1 MHPIRLLA
9 LAPLLLSFSA
19 NAERR
24 EFTYGVA
31 AEIDSNG
38 AVVSADLK
46 AADVDAAFAGT
57 IEGLVKQWRF
67 RPATVNGR
75 PVSSNTLLTAQV
87 VVDIDA
93 RKSAHI
99 VARYLRHGP
108 EVENRLAVPPRY
120 PVEAMRNRVDA
131 EVAVEVAID
140 RDGKL
145 IETTLH
151 SLRMKGGDKRLGRVF
166 EQATVDAIRQWR
178 FAPERIDGVAVASR
192 AIMPIKF
199 TVNPSNSRNWK
210 WIVEPKSD
218 TSQPIDFTVNLPIAQ
233 GNATGLE
240 LISDG
245 SKS

>member
-24 EFTYGVA
+24 EFTYGVT

-46 AADVDAAFAGT
+46 AADVDTAFADA

-75 PVSSNTLLTAQV
+75 PVSAHTLLTTQV

-93 RKSAHI
+93 GKSAHV

-108 EVENRLAVPPRY
+108 EVENRLVPPRY
-120 PVEAMRNRVDA
+120 PVEAMRSRVDA

-140 RDGKL
+140 RDGNL
-145 IETTLH
+145 VETTLH

-166 EQATVDAIRQWR
+166 EQATIDAIRQWQ
-178 FAPERIDGVAVASR
+178 FAPERINGIAVASR

-199 TVNPSNSRNWK
+199 TVRPSNSRNWK

-218 TSQPIDFTVNLPIAQ
+218 IPQVIDFNAKLPIAQ

-240 LISDG
+240 LISDN